1 MAARGVGGAT
11 PLPPQFL
18 HGAPWRPTLWQ
29 PPAPT
34 SPPSGLAAAAA
45 RLASTK
51 SFRDLVAKAWLKT
64 KQDRPLGEVRLRF
77 TKEHDAAYDFSP
89 EFAWQCP
96 PERETVTGDLP
107 LHALPQLAARRPLA
121 AAAACGG
128 LRADAPTAAAAAEL
142 LRALHGAR
150 HELAPALAPS
160 DFNAFTE
167 LHDHVDAESDALA
180 LSELEPEQAALVR
193 RVEAAM
199 RPMVAHLKATIAAP
213 LLGCAEAALHC
224 PRRTWY
230 ARVGGAGAVDV
241 VHQDVNG
248 PAYEGWLNVW
258 VLLTDGVYGR
268 PLVLLDPG
276 AVDHDALAWEGERAF
291 TFERMRRGD
300 VVAWRSNRVPHAAA
314 HWPPGEAS
322 EADDWSG
329 PARSSFDFRCI
340 CRAPS

>member
-1 MAARGVGGAT
+1 M
-11 PLPPQFL
+11 
-18 HGAPWRPTLWQ
+18 
-29 PPAPT
+29 
-34 SPPSGLAAAAA
+34 
-45 RLASTK
+45 
-51 SFRDLVAKAWLKT
+51 
-64 KQDRPLGEVRLRF
+64 
-77 TKEHDAAYDFSP
+77 
-89 EFAWQCP
+89 
-96 PERETVTGDLP
+96 
-107 LHALPQLAARRPLA
+107 
-121 AAAACGG
+121 
-128 LRADAPTAAAAAEL
+128 
-142 LRALHGAR
+142 
-150 HELAPALAPS
+150 
-160 DFNAFTE
+160 
-167 LHDHVDAESDALA
+167 
-180 LSELEPEQAALVR
+180 R

-199 RPMVAHLKATIAAP
+199 RPMVAHLKATVAAP

-329 PARSSFDFRCI
+329 RRAR
-340 CRAPS
+340 PSTFGYLPSAEPIVVT